1 MSANQ
6 YDAIVIGGNRT
17 VDGGRQTMVNGLR
30 SIVGLMEI
38 AL

>member
-1 MSANQ
+1 MSVNQ

-17 VDGGRQTMVNGLR
+17 VDSGQQTVVNGLR
-30 SIVGLMEI
+30 SIVSPVET